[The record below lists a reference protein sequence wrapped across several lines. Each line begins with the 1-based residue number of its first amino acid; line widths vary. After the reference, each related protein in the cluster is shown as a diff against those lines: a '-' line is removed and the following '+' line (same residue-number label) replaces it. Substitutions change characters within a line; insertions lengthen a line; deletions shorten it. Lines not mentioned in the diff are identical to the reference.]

1 MELKFHYFIN
11 IILAAAALIFYFI
24 GSRRFYMKKRQFLTF
39 LAVAVG
45 LDAITAVLASFGVTP
60 TRVIPGSDFAPWR
73 SPLFLAHVILATIG
87 FFGFIALVFVV
98 LIKGKELLY
107 PRLRKMQYKILL
119 PMWLVGETI
128 ALINALVKIIFGFR
142 LYDFI

>member
-24 GSRRFYMKKRQFLTF
+24 GSRRFYLKKRQFLMF
-39 LAVAVG
+39 LVAAIA

-60 TRVIPGSDFAPWR
+60 TRVIPGSDFAPWK
-73 SPLFLAHVILATIG
+73 SPLFLAHVILATCG
-87 FFGFIALVFVV
+87 FFGF
-98 LIKGKELLY
+98 KELLY
-107 PRLRKMQYKILL
+107 PRLRKLQYKILL
-119 PMWLVGETI
+119 PMWLIGETI

-142 LYDFI
+142 LYDFL